1 MRASKARV
9 GPARG
14 AKKKGRSNQ
23 RSNIDR
29 GKVKSSSTV
38 AHSSAS
44 LTKRRKS
51 RSKEDDLGQDG
62 SNTSNNN
69 NNYYYNYNCNNN
81 NNNNNGNHRQPP
93 ASQLGLQISVSADA
107 DEGSSASNGSSHR
120 RRQFSTSSVRGW
132 TSEVSDTV
140 DERLRHP
147 VVRFSLG
154 FALVSQ
160 INRINRMLPFI

>member
-14 AKKKGRSNQ
+14 AKKKGRPNQ
-23 RSNIDR
+23 RSSVDR
-29 GKVKSSSTV
+29 GKQKSNSSV
-38 AHSSAS
+38 AQPSAS

-51 RSKEDDLGQDG
+51 RNREDDLLSKD
-62 SNTSNNN
+62 SNNN
-69 NNYYYNYNCNNN
+69 SK
-81 NNNNNGNHRQPP
+81 GNKRQSS
-93 ASQLGLQISVSADA
+93 ASQPGLQIHISADP
-107 DEGSSASNGSSHR
+107 DEGHSASSGSHR

-132 TSEVSDTV
+132 TFEASDTV

-154 FALVSQ
+154 FALVCPP
-160 INRINRMLPFI
+160 INRTLCFC